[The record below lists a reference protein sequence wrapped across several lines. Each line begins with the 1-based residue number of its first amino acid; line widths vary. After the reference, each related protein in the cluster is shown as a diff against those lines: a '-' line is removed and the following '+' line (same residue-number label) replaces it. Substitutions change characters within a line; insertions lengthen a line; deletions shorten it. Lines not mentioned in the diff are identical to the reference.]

1 MVSGVARPPSVYLGW
16 PIRSASRLARSS
28 DALAG
33 GSHFPAQSR
42 GMKGSL
48 LAVGLAAAAA
58 QSVVVLES
66 TTDSQ
71 IAFGG
76 AVINS
81 YCQADV
87 PPKFV
92 AADVDPTHP
101 DGTSLL
107 PGTTASSSRS
117 RM

>member
-1 MVSGVARPPSVYLGW
+1 
-16 PIRSASRLARSS
+16 
-28 DALAG
+28 
-33 GSHFPAQSR
+33 
-42 GMKGSL
+42 MKGSL
-48 LAVGLAAAAA
+48 LAAGLAAAAA
-58 QSVVVLES
+58 QSVVVLGS